1 MIEYHKTLN
10 PKLWLDNKLIPEV
23 KTKLIEI
30 YQTFINKLKE
40 NEIPIDV
47 VDVLLLGSNASYNYT
62 DNSDIDL
69 HIVTDFEDLGLN
81 NTLAQIFYNNE
92 KSKFNDDYDIS
103 IKGLP
108 VEVYIEDINA
118 GTKSNGIYSLL
129 QDKWIKF
136 PEYNPPKEVDYSFLL
151 NVYQNKVNN
160 ALQGTPEQI
169 KSTINEIK
177 MLRKISLMNDGE
189 YSKGNLVFKEL
200 RNNGSIDN
208 LYNKLHELTSKEL
221 SLEKINN
228 LKEVT
233 SSGGTETNRNRKDI
247 FNQLISDCDLSIEL
261 YKNLYTEFQNW
272 LKSLPSRV
280 IHHQDD
286 SNIENKQ
293 QYNNLNN
300 VKFMYRN
307 QHTSYHKSTKNP
319 VTLKQKDLNNCK
331 QQILKL
337 YKNNKLNNTSFISV
351 LNNNITTIT
360 K

>member
-1 MIEYHKTLN
+1 MLEYHETLN

-47 VDVLLLGSNASYNYT
+47 IDVLLLGSNASYNYT

-200 RNNGSIDN
+200 RNNGTIDK
-208 LYNKLHELTSKEL
+208 LYDKLHKLTSQEL
-221 SLEKINN
+221 SLENKQLNESTDISLVDKLNSLPKAYPNTAKSKPFADYKLIEEYEKI
-228 LKEVT
+228 LKQFSIGT
-233 SSGGTETNRNRKDI
+233 TLIHKIDAGTEKFIKTSDSFWDHFRAPWKNINKCTNFEIGEWLANRG
-247 FNQLISDCDLSIEL
+247 NISRGKIEL
-261 YKNLYTEFQNW
+261 EK
-272 LKSLPSRV
+272 
-280 IHHQDD
+280 
-286 SNIENKQ
+286 
-293 QYNNLNN
+293 
-300 VKFMYRN
+300 
-307 QHTSYHKSTKNP
+307 
-319 VTLKQKDLNNCK
+319 
-331 QQILKL
+331 
-337 YKNNKLNNTSFISV
+337 
-351 LNNNITTIT
+351 
-360 K
+360 